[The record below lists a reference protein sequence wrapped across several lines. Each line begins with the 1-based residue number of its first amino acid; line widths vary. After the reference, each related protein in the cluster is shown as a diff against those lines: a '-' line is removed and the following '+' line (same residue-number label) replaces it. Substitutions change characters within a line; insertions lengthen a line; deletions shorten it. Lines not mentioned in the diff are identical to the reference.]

1 MVRAGNRERMEAS
14 QISTHRLKGSFC
26 PLPPLKRSSGLQGI
40 DGQGLGLGQVLS
52 RTGSSAAAGLLQHR
66 GLGEHVITEI
76 EPTILRQQGRGE
88 GCHFF
93 PFKSSY

>member
-1 MVRAGNRERMEAS
+1 MVRAGNSGERMDAS
-14 QISTHRLKGSFC
+14 QISTHRLKGSLC

-40 DGQGLGLGQVLS
+40 DGQGLGQVLS
-52 RTGSSAAAGLLQHR
+52 STGSSAAAGLLQHR
-66 GLGEHVITEI
+66 GLGEHVITET

-93 PFKSSY
+93 PFKSSF